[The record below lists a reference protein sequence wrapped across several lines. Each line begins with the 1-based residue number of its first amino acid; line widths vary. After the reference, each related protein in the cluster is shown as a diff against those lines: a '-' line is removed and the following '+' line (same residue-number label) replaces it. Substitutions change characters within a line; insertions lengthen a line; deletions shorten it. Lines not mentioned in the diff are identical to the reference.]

1 VLVAEKCAFT
11 QKIGITL
18 APKKQGD
25 RTAKRS
31 FNHLVGAVMP
41 IPITSSANATGS

>member
-1 VLVAEKCAFT
+1 MIRLVLVAEKCAFT

-31 FNHLVGAVMP
+31 FNHLVGA
-41 IPITSSANATGS
+41 AEQRGAA